1 MSAKYALNVDIIM
14 LIMSSLLVVS
24 AALNEKIVFSALT
37 FKTKASAPAPAP
49 PAGTDVVGEGTE
61 GVEQAR
67 RRGVRVATAPAST
80 SGLTLGM
87 SANGV
92 RTFDTIMG
100 MLGAAA
106 VGSYGL
112 SLVYKKKGNV
122 ASPKSPGVYTAVFGF
137 AVALSMVLSGLVGHG
152 IHKEV
157 AIFKEDKEKGSKVAS
172 DVSIAFTVL
181 GSIALVLMVVLVIK
195 KAKGSGGGFRFA
207 GGGMRGGNAVSTFF
221 TY

>member
-1 MSAKYALNVDIIM
+1 MSDKYALNVDIVM
-14 LIMSSLLVVS
+14 LIMSSVLVVS
-24 AALNEKIVFSALT
+24 AAMNEKIIFSALA
-37 FKTKASAPAPAP
+37 FKTKDGLTTGPA
-49 PAGTDVVGEGTE
+49 
-61 GVEQAR
+61 
-67 RRGVRVATAPAST
+67 T
-80 SGLTLGM
+80 SNALTLGM

-112 SLVYKKKGNV
+112 SLVYKKKGNA

-157 AIFKEDKEKGSKVAS
+157 ATFRANKEKGSKVAS
-172 DVSIAFTVL
+172 DVSIAVTVL
-181 GSIALVLMVVLVIK
+181 GSIALVLMVVLVVK
-195 KAKGSGGGFRFA
+195 KSRGSAAGFRFSGGGA
-207 GGGMRGGNAVSTFF
+207 KMRGGGSGAMSTFF